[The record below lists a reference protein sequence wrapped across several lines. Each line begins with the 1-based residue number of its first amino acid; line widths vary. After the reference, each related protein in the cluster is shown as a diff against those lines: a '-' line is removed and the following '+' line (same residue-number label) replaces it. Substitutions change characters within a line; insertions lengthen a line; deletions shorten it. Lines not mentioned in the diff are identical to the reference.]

1 MAQICDKNS
10 TLHKQISIFQIMH
23 AGDDQSS
30 HNKRY
35 FKKVNHIMKDIL
47 YKQISIF

>member
-1 MAQICDKNS
+1 MAQISDKNS

-23 AGDDQSS
+23 AGNDQSS

-35 FKKVNHIMKDIL
+35 FKKSQSHNERH
-47 YKQISIF
+47 FT

>member
-1 MAQICDKNS
+1 MTQICDKKS
-10 TLHKQISIFQIMH
+10 ILHKQISIFQIMH

-35 FKKVNHIMKDIL
+35 LKKSQSHNERH
-47 YKQISIF
+47 FT